1 LGIANVLWWLPL
13 DLALAHTLG
22 AVALTLAMVWAMDR
36 MRQAARRKRAS
47 VSQALA

>member
-1 LGIANVLWWLPL
+1 MLWWLPL

-22 AVALTLAMVWAMDR
+22 AVALTLAMVWALDQ
-36 MRQAARRKRAS
+36 MRQAARRKQAP